1 MGQLTSKERQKKGLS
16 LTDSRIK
23 IMLKE
28 SIHPF
33 LRLLSKTKLKYKV
46 QKMNS
51 LSAKVLNLDSKRPII
66 FVCNHGT
73 SFDAP
78 IALGAIK
85 EHTYLLVGKQPL
97 ESVDEAFFNLNGT
110 IFVDRKDKDDM
121 QLSKDAIIELLGKKK
136 NILVYPEGT
145 WNMTDSNLMH
155 EMKWGMIEIAMC
167 ANALIVPLALDY
179 DYDTRVCKYK
189 FGEAFDVNELTLQEG
204 QEIKIP
210 QYSEK
215 LNTYIAKKGD
225 TLYEIALKGAVDLK
239 DLIKCNQINSILK
252 EGIDEVRDRM
262 ATLRWDLF
270 ETRQTVERKNI
281 DIEKEREKIMHSV
294 EEYPKLDYEYEKSVV
309 FHSMSTPDEVFEP
322 IRNLNK

>member
-1 MGQLTSKERQKKGLS
+1 
-16 LTDSRIK
+16 
-23 IMLKE
+23 
-28 SIHPF
+28 
-33 LRLLSKTKLKYKV
+33 
-46 QKMNS
+46 MNS
-51 LSAKVLNLDSKRPII
+51 LSASVLNLDSKRPII

-85 EHTYLLVGKQPL
+85 KHTYLLVGKQPL
-97 ESVDEAFFNLNGT
+97 ESVDAMFFNLNGT

-121 QLSKDAIIELLGKKK
+121 KLSKDAIIELLGKKK
-136 NILVYPEGT
+136 NILVFPEGT

-155 EMKWGMIEIAMC
+155 EMKWGIIDIAKQS
-167 ANALIVPLALDY
+167 NAVIVPLALDY

-189 FGEAFDVNELTLQEG
+189 FGEPIDVIQD
-204 QEIKIP
+204 
-210 QYSEK
+210 S
-215 LNTYIAKKGD
+215 
-225 TLYEIALKGAVDLK
+225 
-239 DLIKCNQINSILK
+239 LK
-252 EGIDEVRDRM
+252 EGIDKVRDRM

-281 DIEKEREKIMHSV
+281 DIEKERENIMHSV

-309 FHSMSTPDEVFEP
+309 FHSMPTPDEVFEP

>member
-1 MGQLTSKERQKKGLS
+1 MGQAISLERIDDGLDLIEELATEEKDPSLAKQLTSKERKEKGLS

-51 LSAKVLNLDSKRPII
+51 LSASVLNLDSKRPII

-85 EHTYLLVGKQPL
+85 KHTYLLVGKQPL
-97 ESVDEAFFNLNGT
+97 ESVDAMFFNLNGT

-121 QLSKDAIIELLGKKK
+121 QLSKEAIIELLGKKK

-155 EMKWGMIEIAMC
+155 EMKWGIIDIAKQS
-167 ANALIVPLALDY
+167 NALIVPLALDY
-179 DYDTRVCKYK
+179 DYDTRICKYK
-189 FGEAFDVNELTLQEG
+189 FGESIDVIQD
-204 QEIKIP
+204 
-210 QYSEK
+210 S
-215 LNTYIAKKGD
+215 
-225 TLYEIALKGAVDLK
+225 
-239 DLIKCNQINSILK
+239 LK
-252 EGIDEVRDRM
+252 EGIDKVRDRM

-309 FHSMSTPDEVFEP
+309 FHSQPTPDEVFFP
-322 IRNLNK
+322 NRR